1 MNSSPRR
8 SMSQALQ
15 TVNLPPEAVALIR
28 EGNPTPKAAHPIIA
42 RVETKSETIEPP
54 TTNPAGAVSERPGR
68 PRTDNSPARKGERSR
83 SNEALP
89 LEEPTVSRSFRLPES
104 LPSALLRAATERKIN
119 RVPPWTQEEIVTE
132 AIQQWLKKNAL
143 T

>member
-1 MNSSPRR
+1 
-8 SMSQALQ
+8 MSQALQ
-15 TVNLPPEAVALIR
+15 TVDLPPEAVALIR

-42 RVETKSETIEPP
+42 RVETKPDPIEPQ
-54 TTNPAGAVSERPGR
+54 TTSPAGNVSDRPGK
-68 PRTDNSPARKGERSR
+68 PRSDNSPVRRGEKPR

-89 LEEPTVSRSFRLPES
+89 MEEPTVSRSFRLPES
-104 LPSALLRAATERKIN
+104 LPPALLRAATERRIN

-143 T
+143 G

>member
-15 TVNLPPEAVALIR
+15 TVDLPPEAVALIR
-28 EGNPTPKAAHPIIA
+28 EGNPTPKAAHPIIS
-42 RVETKSETIEPP
+42 RVETKPDTGEPQA
-54 TTNPAGAVSERPGR
+54 TDPARNASERPGR
-68 PRTDNSPARKGERSR
+68 PRSDNSLARKGEKSR

-104 LPSALLRAATERKIN
+104 LPPALLRAATERRIN

-132 AIQQWLKKNAL
+132 AIQQWLKKNEIA
-143 T
+143 